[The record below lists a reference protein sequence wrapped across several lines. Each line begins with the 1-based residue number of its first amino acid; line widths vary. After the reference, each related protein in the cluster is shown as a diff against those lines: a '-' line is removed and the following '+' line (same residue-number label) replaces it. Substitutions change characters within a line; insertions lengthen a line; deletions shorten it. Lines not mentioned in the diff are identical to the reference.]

1 MFVLRPRRS
10 GDDDA
15 VIVVVVALI
24 VLVLVA
30 AVVRPHGLPEV
41 AVAGPAA
48 LLLTVIGALTPAQA
62 LDQLRALAPTV
73 VFLAAILVLAHAT
86 DAHGVF
92 RWVASMLR
100 RSARGSPV
108 RLLAWVFVACA
119 ATTAVLS
126 LDATVVLLTPAV
138 LAAASAMGVS
148 RRPASYASA
157 HLSNSASTLMPVS
170 NLTNLLVFSA
180 TGIGFAHFTVLMAL
194 PWVAAIGVE
203 FAIARAFFASD
214 LRPPAQP
221 SAEPAAVRAV
231 PAPRAA
237 LAVLALTLAGF
248 ALSEFVGVG
257 PVWVAVAG
265 AVALAVPALRAGRTR
280 PRSLLAASAPF
291 FLLFV
296 LALGV
301 VVAPLATGIVGD
313 RLADVLPTGESL
325 PALLTMAAIAAV
337 AANLVNNLPA
347 TLLLLAA
354 LGPSPSTGLLLAMLI
369 GVNLGPNLT
378 YTGSLAT
385 MLWRR
390 VVTRVGEPPHLGT
403 FTRLGL
409 MTVPTTLACAVFAL
423 WLVL

>member
-1 MFVLRPRRS
+1 M
-10 GDDDA
+10 
-15 VIVVVVALI
+15 IVVVVALI
-24 VLVLVA
+24 VLVLVT
-30 AVVRPHGLPEV
+30 AVVRPRGLPEV

-48 LLLTVIGALTPAQA
+48 LLLPVIGALTPAQA
-62 LDQLRALAPTV
+62 LDQIRALLPTV
-73 VFLAAILVLAHAT
+73 GFLAAILVLAHAT

-92 RWVASMLR
+92 RWAASMLR
-100 RSARGSPV
+100 HSARGDPV
-108 RLLAWVFVACA
+108 RLLGWVFVACA
-119 ATTAVLS
+119 TTTAVLS

-138 LAAASAMGVS
+138 LTAAAAMGIS
-148 RRPASYASA
+148 RRPVSYACA
-157 HLSNSASTLMPVS
+157 HLANSASTLMPVS

-180 TGIGFAHFTVLMAL
+180 TGLGFAHFTVLMTL

-203 FAIARAFFASD
+203 FVIARVFFARD
-214 LRPPAQP
+214 LRPAEQP
-221 SAEPAAVRAV
+221 PAEPVAVRTV
-231 PAPRAA
+231 PVPRAA

-248 ALSEFVGVG
+248 VLSEFVGVG

-265 AVALAVPALRAGRTR
+265 ALALAVSALRAGRTS
-280 PRSLLAASAPF
+280 PRSLLAASDPF

-301 VVAPLATGIVGD
+301 VVAPLATGAIGD
-313 RLADVLPTGESL
+313 TAAAFLPTGESL
-325 PALLTMAAIAAV
+325 PALLAMAAIAAV

-347 TLLLLAA
+347 TLLLVAA
-354 LGPSPSTGLLLAMLI
+354 LGPSPSTGLLLAMLL

-390 VVTRVGEPPHLGT
+390 VVTRVGEPPKLGT
-403 FTRLGL
+403 FTVLGL
-409 MTVPTTLACAVFAL
+409 MTVPTTLVCAVFAL

>member
-1 MFVLRPRRS
+1 M
-10 GDDDA
+10 
-15 VIVVVVALI
+15 IVVVVALI

-48 LLLTVIGALTPAQA
+48 ILLTVIGALTPEQA
-62 LDQLRALAPTV
+62 LDQVRALLPTV
-73 VFLAAILVLAHAT
+73 GFLAAILVLAHAT

-92 RWVASMLR
+92 RWMASMLR
-100 RSARGSPV
+100 HSARGSPV
-108 RLLAWVFVACA
+108 RLLVWVFAACA
-119 ATTAVLS
+119 TTTAVLS

-138 LAAASAMGVS
+138 LAAASAMGIS

-157 HLSNSASTLMPVS
+157 HLANSASTLMPVS
-170 NLTNLLVFSA
+170 NLTNLLVFSS
-180 TGIGFAHFTVLMAL
+180 TGLGFAHFTVLMAL
-194 PWVAAIGVE
+194 PWIAAIGVE
-203 FAIARAFFASD
+203 FAIARVFFARD
-214 LRPPAQP
+214 LRPTAPPVAGP
-221 SAEPAAVRAV
+221 VTVRPV
-231 PAPRAA
+231 PVPRAA
-237 LAVLALTLAGF
+237 LAVLAFTLAGF
-248 ALSEFVGVG
+248 VLSEFVGVG

-265 AVALAVPALRAGRTR
+265 AVALAVPALRAGRTS
-280 PRSLLAASAPF
+280 PRSLLAAADPF

-301 VVAPLATGIVGD
+301 VVAPLAGSTVGV
-313 RLADVLPTGESL
+313 RLADLLPTGESL
-325 PALLTMAAIAAV
+325 PALLAMAAIAAV

-347 TLLLLAA
+347 TLLLVAA
-354 LGPSPSTGLLLAMLI
+354 LGPSPSTGLLLAMLL

-390 VVTRVGEPPHLGT
+390 VVTRVGEPPNLGT
-403 FTRLGL
+403 FTVLGL
-409 MTVPTTLACAVFAL
+409 MTVPTTLACAVVAL